1 MYYVYTAPLEDAS
14 AFKIGVSSDPTARV
28 VGLSHYYTFALK
40 SVRILEC
47 PSMEIAFQI
56 ETLLH
61 NLCSASKVI
70 FPFDGGTEFFDYQL
84 LPQVL
89 QVLDAC
95 SGLTGHL
102 PVLLNLDPAKCA
114 EVDEVAQTMN
124 ALANKIK
131 AKRLS
136 LNLKQEQIAEACE
149 VTVQTYRRLERG
161 DGSSITTLL
170 KVLKALGMIDI
181 IEAIPLNTGS
191 KQRAS

>member
-1 MYYVYTAPLEDAS
+1 
-14 AFKIGVSSDPTARV
+14 
-28 VGLSHYYTFALK
+28 
-40 SVRILEC
+40 
-47 PSMEIAFQI
+47 MEIAFQV

-61 NLCSASKVI
+61 SLCSVSKVI

-89 QVLDAC
+89 QVLNAL

-102 PVLLNLDPAKCA
+102 LVLLNLDPAKCA
-114 EVDEVAQTMN
+114 QVDEVAQTMN

-149 VTVQTYRRLERG
+149 VTIQTYRRLERG
-161 DGSSITTLL
+161 SGSSVTTLL
-170 KVLKALGMIDI
+170 KVLKALDMIDI
-181 IEAIPLNTGS
+181 IEAIPLNIGN